1 MKVEEAKKMISYN
14 SRIET
19 FINAREDEVFTTIE
33 LSKVLK
39 MNRGKLIASLDNLC
53 LAKRVFRYRTG
64 LRRFYGCQK
73 AIKKFKEEIE
83 EKGVKEG

>member
-1 MKVEEAKKMISYN
+1 MKVEEAKKMVSYN

-53 LAKRVFRYRTG
+53 LAKKVFRYRAG
-64 LRRFYGCQK
+64 LRRFYGCYK

-83 EKGVKEG
+83 EKGVKEE